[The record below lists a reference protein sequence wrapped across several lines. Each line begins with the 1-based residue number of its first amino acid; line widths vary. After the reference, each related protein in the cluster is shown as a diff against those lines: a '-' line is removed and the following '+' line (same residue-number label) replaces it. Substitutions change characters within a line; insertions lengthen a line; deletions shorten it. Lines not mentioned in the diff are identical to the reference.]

1 MTDAPYER
9 GRLVVTAV
17 GAGQFTFEV
26 VVQRT
31 GCGSLKL
38 NPTFCPCGRNS
49 LLQGLSGTLRRR
61 LKSSCLPG
69 AFSANQR
76 NRFNHQQTLIVSQAR
91 EQGRTSDAV
100 TDLNTVRFPDGIW
113 HTDVFPAA
121 RSLIHLPFAGLAL
134 AAQAIAM
141 MPKLG
146 EPVWLR
152 KLISEA

>member
-1 MTDAPYER
+1 
-9 GRLVVTAV
+9 VVTAL

-38 NPTFCPCGRNS
+38 NPTFAHVQNS

-91 EQGRTSDAV
+91 EQG
-100 TDLNTVRFPDGIW
+100 
-113 HTDVFPAA
+113 
-121 RSLIHLPFAGLAL
+121 
-134 AAQAIAM
+134 
-141 MPKLG
+141 
-146 EPVWLR
+146 
-152 KLISEA
+152 